1 MGSGLNKVILIG
13 HMGKDPV
20 ARDLDGGNLV
30 ASFSLAT
37 SEFGKDRNGNREER
51 TEWHNIVVW
60 RNLAEYAVNNLKKG
74 SLVMVEGKLRTRSWE
89 GKDKV
94 KHYTTEIVADN
105 IINLSAKKEGS
116 DEHSNRTAPKIAKP
130 EGGAMDIHDATG
142 DLS

>member
-1 MGSGLNKVILIG
+1 
-13 HMGKDPV
+13 MGKDPV

-60 RNLAEYAVNNLKKG
+60 RNLAEYAVNNLRKG
-74 SLVMVEGKLRTRSWE
+74 TLVMIEGKLRTRSWE
-89 GKDKV
+89 GKDNV

-105 IINLSAKKEGS
+105 IINLSAKKEGNE
-116 DEHSNRTAPKIAKP
+116 EHGNRNAPKIAKP
-130 EGGAMDIHDATG
+130 EGGAMGIHDGTG